1 MNMNMSMS
9 MSMSMSS
16 SSSYLTRACS
26 PSSSVSVS
34 PNCTSSWMI
43 LPKNPLSLPQPSR
56 ALSLPTPTRR
66 PLTGLVRC
74 EVAVQ
79 LSSQQ
84 DEEAEESSKVSKVG
98 ARVRVKSPLKVYH
111 VPKVPELDLD
121 GMEGQIK
128 QYVGLWNGK
137 RISANLPYKVEFVT
151 EVEGRGKVKFFAHL
165 REDEFDTISSGQK
178 RNLSW

>member
-1 MNMNMSMS
+1 MNMKMSI
-9 MSMSMSS
+9 SS
-16 SSSYLTRACS
+16 NSSYLTRACS

-43 LPKNPLSLPQPSR
+43 LPKNPLSLPQSSR

-66 PLTGLVRC
+66 PRTGLLRC

-79 LSSQQ
+79 VSSQQ
-84 DEEAEESSKVSKVG
+84 DEDEQDSSKLSKVG

-111 VPKVPELDLD
+111 VPKAPEIDLD

-151 EVEGRGKVKFFAHL
+151 EIEGRGKVKFFAHL
-165 REDEFDTISSGQK
+165 REDEFEYV
-178 RNLSW
+178 